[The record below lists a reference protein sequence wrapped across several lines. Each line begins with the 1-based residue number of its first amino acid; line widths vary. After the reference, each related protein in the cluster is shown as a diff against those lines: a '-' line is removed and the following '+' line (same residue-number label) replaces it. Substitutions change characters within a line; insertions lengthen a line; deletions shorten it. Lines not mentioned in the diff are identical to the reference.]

1 MPIADS
7 TLILEGQQDF
17 SGGMDSSLSPT
28 LIGNNSVATAVNLT
42 FRGGRPSSRP
52 GFRQVGL
59 QSGINGGLDR
69 FSEGYYQGGVFY
81 EERRA
86 NFNSCIICV
95 VNGQVIRIN
104 LGTLVTDRL
113 SPVLPAS
120 SMIPGTVYTI
130 ASLGTTTFTSHGA
143 PSNTVGVSFTAT
155 SVGTGTGTVYS
166 LNQDFLD
173 PDSDCFLVQAEKY
186 VIIQDGKNT
195 PLIFDGDALYVS
207 GVGLSGTTGA
217 LSQVHSIGPGTI
229 MAYGQGRLF
238 VTNTSKTEITAGDL
252 VYGGSTV
259 QIPVVSALGQVTGGL
274 STHTDVT
281 LGGGAT
287 QSGNDIL
294 VGTQI
299 YFSVGDYVTL
309 TGVSAATQTAQ
320 NINGTWKVQSVS
332 GGATPVITIAA
343 GISNSSSGN
352 PATGGFVTKANAGR
366 ESDLLRF
373 SETTYLDE
381 GGALQVPAF
390 MGKIT
395 GMVFM
400 PIQDTGT
407 GQGDLLVFCERG
419 TASIA
424 VSAPRSEWKNT
435 EGFQRVV
442 LQDVGSTGH
451 RCIATTNGDIFF
463 RSFDGLRSYRN
474 ARAELNDYGQV
485 PISAEMNSVLKF
497 DSKDLLKFTSAII
510 FDNRLLFTASPT
522 VNYQG
527 LSTYSQRQP
536 VTFSKIV
543 ALDFTTLSTIG
554 AKRAASYD
562 GMWGGLNV
570 LELFSGLVG
579 GKPRAYAI
587 CYDYVNGRVNIMW
600 ELTENAIFDYPQG
613 VGAQRIKSI
622 LETRSFSFGSPSE
635 QKRMIRADFW
645 LSDITGQVDV
655 NVYWRPDQYPCW
667 RPWHNFTRCALTD
680 NCINSGVTVT
690 PYADGTTQLCFSS
703 VSPTSFYYRLGKDGT
718 YTEPILFTYS
728 ENGQEQ
734 ADTLKAALIA
744 VGFPITFC
752 ARSGNFPNYC
762 FIISIAPLPFWE
774 NYTNVVFDLWENMG
788 LWQAPYSPGNFAGE
802 GLDLKLIP
810 TKLTAS
816 SSCDSAFII
825 KNLQPQYRPQIRMP
839 TPPEDSDPIIS
850 RPYIYGNEFQLR
862 LEFLGHFELN
872 RILMLGQ
879 RILEQY
885 QGTDTLEVL

>member
-1 MPIADS
+1 MPIADN

-17 SGGMDSSLSPT
+17 SAGMDSSLSPT
-28 LIGNNSVATAVNLT
+28 LIGNNAVATAVNLT

-59 QSGINGGLDR
+59 QSGINEGLDK

-81 EERRA
+81 EERRR
-86 NFNSCIICV
+86 NYNSSIICV
-95 VNGQVIRIN
+95 INGQVIRIN

-143 PSNTVGVSFTAT
+143 SSNTVGISFTAT

-166 LNQDFLD
+166 LNENFLD
-173 PDSDCFLVQAEKY
+173 PSADCYLIQAEKY
-186 VIIQDGKNT
+186 VVIQDGNNT
-195 PLIFDGDALYVS
+195 PLIYDGDSLYVS
-207 GVGLSGTTGA
+207 GVGLSGTAGA
-217 LSQVHSIGPGTI
+217 LSEVHTVGPSTI

-238 VTNTSKTEITAGDL
+238 VTNTERTEITAGDL

-259 QIPVVSALGQVTGGL
+259 QLPITQAVGQGGG
-274 STHTDVT
+274 SGTHTHVYI
-281 LGGGAT
+281 GGGAS

-294 VGTQI
+294 VGTQV
-299 YFSVGDYVTL
+299 YYSVGDYVTINGL
-309 TGVSAATQTAQ
+309 SASST
-320 NINGTWKVQSVS
+320 NSPGINGTWKIEGVA
-332 GGATPVITIAA
+332 GGATPYISISATIANTSA
-343 GISNSSSGN
+343 TD
-352 PATGGFVTKANAGR
+352 PATGGYVTKANAGA

-442 LQDVGSTGH
+442 LQDIGATGH

-497 DSKDLLKFTSAII
+497 DSKDLLKYTSAII

-536 VTFSKIV
+536 ASFSKIV

-562 GMWGGLNV
+562 GVWGGLNV

-579 GKPRAYAI
+579 GRPRAYAI
-587 CYDYVNGRVNIMW
+587 CYDYVNGRVNLMW
-600 ELTENAIFDYPQG
+600 EITENAIFDYPVG

-622 LETRSFSFGSPSE
+622 LETRSFSFGTSSE

-645 LSDITGQVDV
+645 LSDLTGQVDV
-655 NVYWRPDQYPCW
+655 NVFWRPDQYPCW
-667 RPWHNFTRCALTD
+667 RPWHSFTRCALTD
-680 NCINSGVTVT
+680 NCITSGAIVT
-690 PYADGTTQLCFSS
+690 PYGDGTTQLCFSS
-703 VSPTSFYYRLGKDGT
+703 ASPNSFYYRLGKDGV
-718 YTEPILFTYS
+718 YTEPLLFTFS
-728 ENGQEQ
+728 EDGVEQ
-734 ADTLKAALIA
+734 AISLQAALVA
-744 VGFPITFC
+744 AGFPVLFC
-752 ARSGNFPNYC
+752 ARSGIFPNYC
-762 FIISIAPLPFWE
+762 FIISLNPLPTWE
-774 NYTNVVFDLWENMG
+774 NYTNPVFDLWENMG
-788 LWQAPYSPGNFAGE
+788 LWQAPYSPGSTPTE

-810 TKLTAS
+810 TKLS
-816 SSCDSAFII
+816 SSGSCDSAFIA

-839 TPPEDSDPIIS
+839 TPPEDSDPIVS
-850 RPYIYGNEFQLR
+850 RPYIYGNDFQLR